1 MIKLFVNVDH
11 VATVREA
18 RKTYEPDPLEAA
30 IIAEKAGAYGITA
43 HLREDR
49 RHVQDDDIRRLKD
62 HITTPLNLE
71 MAAVEEMVTIAIA
84 TKPFQVSIVPENRQE
99 ITTEGGLNILE
110 QEGHLI
116 EVGHNLKEMDI
127 LFSLFI
133 DPDEDQVIA
142 AKRVKADS
150 IELNTGPY
158 SESSG
163 INATTQQLAQLRKAA
178 MQAHELGLRVFAGHG
193 LTIDNVPAIIREVP
207 WIEELNIGH
216 HIISR
221 SIFVGMDQSV
231 RDMIDCIKSKVTLNV
246 DKV

>member
-49 RHVQDDDIRRLKD
+49 RHMQDNDIRRLKD
-62 HITTPLNLE
+62 QITTPLNLE
-71 MAAVEEMVTIAIA
+71 MAAVDEMIKIAIS
-84 TKPFQVSIVPENRQE
+84 TNPFQVSIVPENRQE

-110 QEGHLI
+110 QEDHLI
-116 EVGHNLKEMDI
+116 EVGHKLKERDI

-133 DPDEDQVIA
+133 DPDADQVKA

-158 SESSG
+158 SESSS
-163 INATTQQLAQLRKAA
+163 IDKNTQDLAQLRKAA

-193 LTIDNVPAIIREVP
+193 LTIDNVPAIIRNVP

-216 HIISR
+216 HIVSR
-221 SIFVGMDQSV
+221 SIYVGMDQSV
-231 RDMIDCIKSKVTLNV
+231 RDMINCIQGKII
-246 DKV
+246 

>member
-49 RHVQDDDIRRLKD
+49 RHVQDNDIRRLKD
-62 HITTPLNLE
+62 QITTPLNLE
-71 MAAVEEMVTIAIA
+71 MAAVDEMIKIAIE

-110 QEGHLI
+110 QEDHLI
-116 EVGHNLKEMDI
+116 EVGHKLKERDI

-133 DPDEDQVIA
+133 DPDAHQVKA

-158 SESSG
+158 SESSS
-163 INATTQQLAQLRKAA
+163 IDKNTQDLAQLRKAA
-178 MQAHELGLRVFAGHG
+178 VQAHELGLRVFAGHG
-193 LTIDNVPAIIREVP
+193 LTIDNVPAIIHNVP

-216 HIISR
+216 HIVSR
-221 SIFVGMDQSV
+221 SIYVGMDQSV
-231 RDMIDCIKSKVTLNV
+231 RDMINCIQA
-246 DKV
+246 

>member
-18 RKTYEPDPLEAA
+18 RKTFEPNPLTAA
-30 IIAEKAGAYGITA
+30 ILAEKAGAYGITA

-49 RHVQDDDIRRLKD
+49 RHMQDDDIRILKD
-62 HITTPLNLE
+62 QINTPLNLE
-71 MAAVEEMVTIAIA
+71 MAAVDEMIKIAVN

-99 ITTEGGLNILE
+99 VTTEGGLNILE
-110 QEGHLI
+110 QEAHLI
-116 EVGHNLKEMDI
+116 EVGNRFRERGI

-133 DPDEDQVIA
+133 DPDTHQVEA

-158 SESSG
+158 SEVFRS
-163 INATTQQLAQLRKAA
+163 NERAQHLAQLRDAA
-178 MQAHELGLRVFAGHG
+178 VKAHEIGLRVFAGHG
-193 LTIDNVPAIIREVP
+193 LTITNVSAIISNVP

-216 HIISR
+216 HIVSH
-221 SIFVGMDQSV
+221 SIYVGMEQSV
-231 RDMIDCIKSKVTLNV
+231 RDMINCIQNQLI
-246 DKV
+246 

>member
-49 RHVQDDDIRRLKD
+49 RHMQDNDIRRLKD
-62 HITTPLNLE
+62 QITTPLNLE
-71 MAAVEEMVTIAIA
+71 MAAVDEMVKIAIT

-110 QEGHLI
+110 QEDHLI
-116 EVGHNLKEMDI
+116 QVGHKLKERDI

-133 DPDEDQVIA
+133 DPDADQVKA

-158 SESSG
+158 SESSS
-163 INATTQQLAQLRKAA
+163 IDVNTQDLAQLRKAA
-178 MQAHELGLRVFAGHG
+178 VQAHELGFRVFAGHG
-193 LTIDNVPAIIREVP
+193 LTIDNVPAIIHNVP

-216 HIISR
+216 HIVSR
-221 SIFVGMDQSV
+221 SIYVGMDQSV
-231 RDMIDCIKSKVTLNV
+231 RDMINCIQGKII
-246 DKV
+246 

>member
-18 RKTYEPDPLEAA
+18 RKTYEPDPLKAA
-30 IIAEKAGAYGITA
+30 LLAEKAGAYGITA

-71 MAAVEEMVTIAIA
+71 MAAVDEMIRIAID
-84 TKPFQVSIVPENRQE
+84 TKPFQVSIVPEKRQE
-99 ITTEGGLNILE
+99 ITTEGGVNILE
-110 QEGHLI
+110 QEDHLI
-116 EVGHNLKEMDI
+116 YVGHRMKEKDI

-133 DPDEDQVIA
+133 DPDADQVEA
-142 AKRVKADS
+142 AKRVRADS

-158 SESSG
+158 SETSS
-163 INATTQQLAQLRKAA
+163 IDAKNQHLVQLGKAA
-178 MQAHELGLRVFAGHG
+178 MQAHDLGLRVFAGHG
-193 LTIDNVPAIIREVP
+193 LTTDNVPAIIHNVP

-216 HIISR
+216 HIVSR
-221 SIFVGMDQSV
+221 SIYIGMEQSV
-231 RDMIDCIKSKVTLNV
+231 KDMINCIQV
-246 DKV
+246 

>member
-49 RHVQDDDIRRLKD
+49 RHVQDDDIRRLKNQ
-62 HITTPLNLE
+62 ITTPLNLE
-71 MAAVEEMVTIAIA
+71 MAAVDEMITIAIA
-84 TKPFQVSIVPENRQE
+84 TKPFQVSVVPENRQE
-99 ITTEGGLNILE
+99 VTTEGGLNILE
-110 QEGHLI
+110 QEDHLI
-116 EVGHNLKEMDI
+116 EVGHKLKERDI

-133 DPDEDQVIA
+133 DPDAHQVKA

-158 SESSG
+158 SEGSS
-163 INATTQQLAQLRKAA
+163 IDANTQDLAQLRKAA
-178 MQAHELGLRVFAGHG
+178 VQAHELGLRVFAGHG
-193 LTIDNVPAIIREVP
+193 LTIDNVPAIIHNVP

-216 HIISR
+216 HIVSR
-221 SIFVGMDQSV
+221 SIYVGMDQSV
-231 RDMIDCIKSKVTLNV
+231 RDMINCIQGKIV
-246 DKV
+246 

>member
-49 RHVQDDDIRRLKD
+49 RHMQDNDIRRLKD
-62 HITTPLNLE
+62 QITTPLNLE
-71 MAAVEEMVTIAIA
+71 MAAVEEMIKIAIE

-99 ITTEGGLNILE
+99 ITTEGGLNVLE
-110 QEGHLI
+110 QEEHLI
-116 EVGHNLKEMDI
+116 EVGHKLRQRDV
-127 LFSLFI
+127 LFNLFI
-133 DPDEDQVIA
+133 DPETDQVKS

-158 SESSG
+158 SEASS
-163 INATTQQLAQLRKAA
+163 IDAKNQHLVQLGKAA
-178 MQAHELGLRVFAGHG
+178 MQAHDLGLRVFAGHG
-193 LTIDNVPAIIREVP
+193 LTTDNVPAVIHNVP

-216 HIISR
+216 HIVSR
-221 SIFVGMDQSV
+221 SIYIGMEQSV
-231 RDMIDCIKSKVTLNV
+231 KDMINCIQA
-246 DKV
+246 

>member
-49 RHVQDDDIRRLKD
+49 RHVQDDDIRRLKNQ
-62 HITTPLNLE
+62 ITTPLNLE
-71 MAAVEEMVTIAIA
+71 MAAVDEMITIAIA
-84 TKPFQVSIVPENRQE
+84 TKPFQVSVVPENRQE

-110 QEGHLI
+110 QEDHLI
-116 EVGHNLKEMDI
+116 EVGHKLREKDI

-133 DPDEDQVIA
+133 DPDAHQVKA

-158 SESSG
+158 SESSS
-163 INATTQQLAQLRKAA
+163 INAKAQHLVQLRKAA
-178 MQAHELGLRVFAGHG
+178 VQAHELGLRVFAGHG
-193 LTIDNVPAIIREVP
+193 LTIDNVPAIIHNVP

-216 HIISR
+216 HIVSR
-221 SIFVGMDQSV
+221 SIYVGMDQSV
-231 RDMIDCIKSKVTLNV
+231 RDMINCIQGTIM
-246 DKV
+246 

>member
-62 HITTPLNLE
+62 KITTPLNLE
-71 MAAVEEMVTIAIA
+71 MAAVDEMIEIAIA

-110 QEGHLI
+110 QEDHLI
-116 EVGHNLKEMDI
+116 EVGHKMKERGI
-127 LFSLFI
+127 LFSLFV
-133 DPDEDQVIA
+133 DPDVDQVKA
-142 AKRVKADS
+142 AKRVKAES

-158 SESSG
+158 SESSS
-163 INATTQQLAQLRKAA
+163 IDTNSQHLEQLREAA
-178 MQAHELGLRVFAGHG
+178 VHAHELGLRVFAGHG
-193 LTIDNVPAIIREVP
+193 LTIDNVPAIIRNVP

-216 HIISR
+216 HIVSR
-221 SIFVGMDQSV
+221 SIYVGMDQSV
-231 RDMIDCIKSKVTLNV
+231 RDMINCIQSKII
-246 DKV
+246 